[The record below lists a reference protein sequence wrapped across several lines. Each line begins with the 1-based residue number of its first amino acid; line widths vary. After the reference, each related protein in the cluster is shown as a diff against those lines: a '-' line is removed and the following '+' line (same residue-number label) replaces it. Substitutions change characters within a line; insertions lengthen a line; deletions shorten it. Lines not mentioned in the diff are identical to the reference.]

1 MLLYSNFCFGL
12 IYQVIEPEE
21 LYKVGCSNPHTTHCL
36 PSGEL
41 MISCL
46 GDGPEGNG
54 KGSFVMIDTKTWK
67 VTGTYANDPKDIPP
81 FGYAAVTDIGY
92 ICNNSSQSQVIEIP
106 ISLGQI

>member
-1 MLLYSNFCFGL
+1 M
-12 IYQVIEPEE
+12 IEPEE
-21 LYKVGCSNPHTTHCL
+21 LYKVGCANPHTTHCL

-81 FGYAAVTDIGY
+81 FGYAAVTDSCY
-92 ICNNSSQSQVIEIP
+92 INTSQVIEIP
-106 ISLGQI
+106 VSFGQI

>member
-1 MLLYSNFCFGL
+1 M
-12 IYQVIEPEE
+12 IEPKE
-21 LYKVGCSNPHTTHCL
+21 LYKVGCANPHTTHCL

-81 FGYAAVTDIGY
+81 FGYVTVTNSCY
-92 ICNNSSQSQVIEIP
+92 ILTP
-106 ISLGQI
+106 HK